1 MLVMSIIDD
10 FVDPTEV
17 NTVQEFDALPTTFRQ
32 RVPGLEP
39 TDQMPEPPRAGTLDA
54 LIADLRAAN
63 AQLMAPRQ
71 ISDTQAEPSGHLHD
85 HRDDD
90 STVREPRRHAQG
102 SRMAAPP
109 PPRRQVRASEP
120 LLPSSQLRAPTGR
133 GSQPLVVPPAPC
145 TQDTRAS
152 QSHIAPLPHAQSAR
166 ASQSHIAPLPHAQ
179 SARASQSHISP
190 LPHAQSA
197 RASQSQIAPLPHAQS
212 ARASQSH
219 IAPLPHAQSARA
231 SQSQIAPLPHAQHS
245 RASQPQMPQ
254 PQSGRAAAHAV
265 PRRAEISRADPTPV
279 AVRPRRAA
287 TVRADPSFAIAPSR
301 RAQST
306 GAQSTVR
313 EPSTRAPSRR

>member
-197 RASQSQIAPLPHAQS
+197 RASQSQIAPLPHAQ
-212 ARASQSH
+212 
-219 IAPLPHAQSARA
+219 
-231 SQSQIAPLPHAQHS
+231 HS